1 MSFEVTSETVVKIL
15 IRRGLEADRIN
26 TLLNEG
32 ELGYS
37 VDNRRL
43 FIGDGTTLG
52 GVVVGNKHFGKTS
65 NKAAYTPY
73 AQQGDLIF
81 SNNENWFYDG
91 NNWLQL
97 DPEFYNEPTT
107 GPSLEKTAN
116 DNLIRV
122 SPNLAGQGFAL
133 DYSEDPNGTLYNTI
147 QQTYGKVNFDA
158 RYLSLCASQT
168 SFYFGNIFNKTVKN
182 NLDATVN
189 ISKNLFVNDTNSNP
203 YQLQVYAQNP
213 VFTGR
218 TTMESISGGFTIKGK
233 TNLGLLQGGT
243 FSSQPQ
249 ILISNNG
256 QIQFT
261 ANNSSQSYTNPGN
274 IIYGVTRIY
283 DDTFVDDNLT
293 VAGSLSVLGNISYLD
308 TIVSITS
315 ALSVINV
322 GTGPAI
328 TVKQTGSQ
336 PIAQFFDDST
346 PALTIIDGGNVGI
359 NDGTPTYKLDVNGT
373 GRFTGAVQMD
383 NNLGVSGSLTVTG
396 ALNANGGLAVT
407 GAITSTGDITAFFTS
422 DGRLKDNKVK
432 ISSAIE
438 KLKQIS
444 GISFDWNEKSG
455 KTGKDYGVIAQ
466 EVEAIMPEIV
476 TTRDNGYKAVYY
488 EKLIPLLIEAIKE
501 LAEKD
506 A

>member
-1 MSFEVTSETVVKIL
+1 MSFEVTNETVVKL
-15 IRRGLEADRIN
+15 LVRRGLESDRIN

-32 ELGYS
+32 EFGYS
-37 VDNRRL
+37 VDNRRV

-65 NKAAYTPY
+65 NKAAYTAY

-122 SPNLAGQGFAL
+122 SPNLMGQGIAL
-133 DYSEDPNGTLYNTI
+133 DYSEDPNGTLANTI
-147 QQTYGKVNFDA
+147 QRSYGKINFDA
-158 RYLSLCASQT
+158 RYMSLCAAQN
-168 SFYFGNIFNKTVKN
+168 SFYFGNIFNKTVSN
-182 NLDATVN
+182 NLNATVN
-189 ISKNLFVNDTNSNP
+189 ISRNFFVNDTNSNP
-203 YQLQVYAQNP
+203 YQIQVYAQNP
-213 VFTGR
+213 VFTGK
-218 TTMESISGGFTIKGK
+218 TTFESISGNLIFKGK
-233 TNLGLLQGGT
+233 SGIGLLQGYT
-243 FSSQPQ
+243 FSTQPQ
-249 ILISNNG
+249 IYIANDG
-256 QIQFT
+256 QVQIT

-274 IIYGVTRIY
+274 VIYGVNRMY
-283 DDTFVDDNLT
+283 DDTFIEKNLT

-315 ALSVINV
+315 ALSVVNV
-322 GTGPAI
+322 GTGPAV
-328 TVKQTGSQ
+328 TVKQTGAQ
-336 PIAQFFDDST
+336 PIAHFFDDNTS
-346 PALTIIDGGNVGI
+346 AFIIVDGGNVGI
-359 NDGTPTYKLDVNGT
+359 NDSTPTYKLDVNGT
-373 GRFTGAVQMD
+373 GRFTQAVTMD
-383 NNLGVSGSLTVTG
+383 STLNVGSTLTVTG
-396 ALNANGGLAVT
+396 ALNANGGLAVQ

-422 DGRLKDNKVK
+422 DARLKDNKVK
-432 ISSAIE
+432 IDSALD
-438 KLKQIS
+438 KLKKIS

-455 KTGKDYGVIAQ
+455 KSGKDYGVIAQ
-466 EVEAIMPEIV
+466 EIESIMPEIV

-488 EKLIPLLIEAIKE
+488 EKLIPLLIEAVKE
-501 LAEKD
+501 LADKN